1 MTRICSLILAIALLV
16 GPVTGCS
23 AIFSNLPT
31 VLAYVQDAQLVIS
44 TIESFA
50 NAFFAARPN
59 ADLQKKV
66 GEAIAKAK
74 TALDLAVR
82 AASGVDGL
90 GKADVDKAF
99 KDFQLAY
106 QDLTSLLGPMG
117 VHRGG
122 ALRATPGG
130 LEVPEPLALR
140 IK

>member
-1 MTRICSLILAIALLV
+1 MRTLALFMALV
-16 GPVTGCS
+16 VTPAIGCS

-82 AASGVDGL
+82 AAQGADGL
-90 GKADVDKAF
+90 KSADVTAAF

-106 QDLTSLLGPMG
+106 QDLVSLLGPMG
-117 VHRGG
+117 VHQSGG
-122 ALRATPGG
+122 ALKLVPGG